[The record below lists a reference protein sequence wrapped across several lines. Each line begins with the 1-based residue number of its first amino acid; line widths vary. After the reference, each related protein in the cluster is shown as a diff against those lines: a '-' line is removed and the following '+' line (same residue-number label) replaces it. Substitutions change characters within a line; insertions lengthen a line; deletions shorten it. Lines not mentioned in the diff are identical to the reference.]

1 MRLAIDRAALLKALQ
16 HVSSVVERRV
26 TIPILSN
33 VLVAAGE
40 GVLRLKATDLDIEV
54 SETIASNTE
63 TPGETTV
70 SAHMLHDI
78 VRKLPDGSQV
88 ELALDESGNH
98 VNLSAGPAR
107 FALACLPATDFPDI
121 ASEEMSH
128 SFALPAGALRKIIE
142 RTRFAIST
150 EETRYYLN
158 GIYFHTVS
166 GDGGERL
173 CAVATDGHRLAK
185 TDAPLP
191 DGAKGMPGVI
201 IPRKTVAEVFK
212 LLADRN
218 APVQIGLSS
227 AKIRFTFDSGEDEP
241 RPESVVLTSKLI
253 DGTFPDYGRVIPS
266 GNDKVM
272 LVDRNAF
279 AAATDRVSTMSS
291 EKGRA
296 VKLNLSK
303 NKLVLSVNNPD
314 AGSAEEEIAVE
325 YHGDPLEIGFNA
337 RYLLDISAQIESDNA
352 TFLLADASA
361 PTLVRDAAD
370 DAALYVLMP
379 MRV

>member
-1 MRLAIDRAALLKALQ
+1 MRLAIERAALLKALQ

-33 VLVAAGE
+33 VFVAAGE

-54 SETIASNTE
+54 SETIAAATE

-78 VRKLPDGSQV
+78 VRKLPDGTQV
-88 ELALDESGNH
+88 ELALDDSGNH

-107 FALACLPATDFPDI
+107 FALACLPATDYPDI
-121 ASEEMSH
+121 ASEDLTH
-128 SFALPAGALRKIIE
+128 NFTLPAGTLRKMIE

-166 GDGGERL
+166 GDDGERL

-191 DGAKGMPGVI
+191 DGAQGIPGVI
-201 IPRKTVAEVFK
+201 IPRKTVTEVFK
-212 LLADRN
+212 LLADRS
-218 APVQIGLSS
+218 APVEIGLSS
-227 AKIRFTFDSGEDEP
+227 AKIRFVFDSGEDEP
-241 RPESVVLTSKLI
+241 GPESVVLTSKLI
-253 DGTFPDYGRVIPS
+253 DGTFPDYGRVIPT

-272 LVDRNAF
+272 TVDCATF
-279 AAATDRVSTMSS
+279 AAATDRVSTLSS

-296 VKLNLSK
+296 VKLNLAK

-325 YHGDPLEIGFNA
+325 YRSDALEIGFNA
-337 RYLLDISAQIESDNA
+337 RYLLDICAQIESDNA
-352 TFLLADASA
+352 VFLLADASA
-361 PTLVRDAAD
+361 PTLVKDAGD